1 MGSRRDLIALGVL
14 ILVILLLATLATPDE
29 RASMDP
35 RPSSFLATPGGT
47 QALHDVLRALKVRP
61 ERRLTPYADAD
72 SLGGTLVLLAPTE
85 EISPAEL
92 HALAG
97 WLRGG
102 GTLVYAAG
110 MPDGGLRDTLGLK
123 LQTFRGDSLRIWNM
137 NDSARS
143 AVPAAA
149 HRWTAGLREVR
160 GFRRAFDPAS
170 PALRHRGA
178 APLLSV
184 GGKTVAAVFPVGRGR
199 VVAWS
204 DPRPLTNDELRKSGA
219 AHLFARSAAELAG
232 GARIVHFDE
241 YHHGY
246 RGGGSAVAGTLRFLR
261 DRPWGHAAVQW
272 MVVAL
277 GLLLLAG
284 RRFGAPVAPQPARRR
299 SPLEHVEALAGAYRQ
314 GGARRTARR
323 LLLAGLARRMGR
335 RAPREGTGERETLE
349 KLTSFAGAGPAAA
362 ALLDEW
368 KKGDAADL
376 VALSRDVDRLL
387 EEARRT

>member
-1 MGSRRDLIALGVL
+1 VGSRRDLLALGLLV
-14 ILVILLLATLATPDE
+14 LVIGLLATLATPRE
-29 RASMDP
+29 GATSDP
-35 RPSSFLATPGGT
+35 RPSSFLSTPGGT
-47 QALHDVLRALKVRP
+47 QALHDLMRALKVRP

-72 SLGGTLVLLAPTE
+72 SLAGPLVLLAPTE
-85 EISPAEL
+85 GLSPAEL
-92 HALAG
+92 KELAG
-97 WLRGG
+97 WLRRG

-110 MPDGGLRDTLGLK
+110 MWEGGLRDTLGLR
-123 LQTFRGDSLRIWNM
+123 LQTFKGDSVRVWNLR
-137 NDSARS
+137 DSARV
-143 AVPAAA
+143 ALPRA
-149 HRWTAGLREVR
+149 HRWTQGVR
-160 GFRRAFDPAS
+160 SVAGFRRAFDPRS
-170 PALRHRGA
+170 PALRRPGA
-178 APLLSV
+178 EPLLTV
-184 GGKTVAAVFPVGRGR
+184 GGRPVAAVFPFGRGR

-204 DPRPLTNDELRKSGA
+204 DPQALTNDRLRRSGA
-219 AHLFARSAAELAG
+219 ALVFARSAVELAG
-232 GARIVHFDE
+232 GPRIVHFDE

-246 RGGGSAVAGTLRFLR
+246 RGGGSAVGGTLRFLR
-261 DRPWGHAAVQW
+261 DRPWGHAALQW
-272 MVVAL
+272 MMVAL

-335 RAPREGTGERETLE
+335 RAPREGAGERETLE
-349 KLTSFAGAGPAAA
+349 KLTSFSGAGPAAA

>member
-1 MGSRRDLIALGVL
+1 MGSRRDL
-14 ILVILLLATLATPDE
+14 LLLGLLFLVDALLSSLATPRRQE
-29 RASMDP
+29 TADP
-35 RPSSFLATPGGT
+35 RPSSFHST
-47 QALHDVLRALKVRP
+47 QFGARALHDLLGRLKMKTG
-61 ERRLTPYADAD
+61 RRLTPFADAD
-72 SLGGTLVLLAPTE
+72 SLSGTLVLMDPSE
-85 EISPAEL
+85 GISPAEL
-92 HALAG
+92 HALAQ
-97 WLRGG
+97 WVRAGG
-102 GTLVYAAG
+102 SLIYVAG
-110 MPDGGLRDTLGLK
+110 RRDDVADTLGLQ
-123 LQTFRGDSLRIWNM
+123 LRDLEGDTLRMWSTD
-137 NDSARS
+137 DSMRA
-143 AVPAAA
+143 AVPVRHA
-149 HRWTAGLREVR
+149 WTDGVVKVD
-160 GFRRAFDPAS
+160 GFRRTFAPRS
-170 PALRHRGA
+170 PALARAGA
-178 APLLSV
+178 ARLLAV
-184 GGKTVAAVFPVGRGR
+184 DERPVAATFPLGRGR

-204 DPRPLTNDELRKSGA
+204 DPRPLVNDTLRGSGA
-219 AHLFARSAAELAG
+219 APVFARAAAELARG
-232 GARIVHFDE
+232 GRTVYFDE

-272 MVVAL
+272 LAVAL

-335 RAPREGTGERETLE
+335 RTPSEGAGERETLE
-349 KLTSFAGAGPAAA
+349 RLTSFAGAGPAAA

>member
-1 MGSRRDLIALGVL
+1 
-14 ILVILLLATLATPDE
+14 
-29 RASMDP
+29 
-35 RPSSFLATPGGT
+35 
-47 QALHDVLRALKVRP
+47 
-61 ERRLTPYADAD
+61 
-72 SLGGTLVLLAPTE
+72 
-85 EISPAEL
+85 
-92 HALAG
+92 
-97 WLRGG
+97 
-102 GTLVYAAG
+102 
-110 MPDGGLRDTLGLK
+110 
-123 LQTFRGDSLRIWNM
+123 
-137 NDSARS
+137 
-143 AVPAAA
+143 
-149 HRWTAGLREVR
+149 
-160 GFRRAFDPAS
+160 
-170 PALRHRGA
+170 
-178 APLLSV
+178 
-184 GGKTVAAVFPVGRGR
+184 

-204 DPRPLTNDELRKSGA
+204 DPRPLTNDELRRSGA
-219 AHLFARSAAELAG
+219 AHLFARSTVELAG
-232 GARIVHFDE
+232 GPRTVHFDE

-261 DRPWGHAAVQW
+261 DRPWGHVAVQW
-272 MVVAL
+272 MVVGL

-335 RAPREGTGERETLE
+335 RTPPEGTGEREALE